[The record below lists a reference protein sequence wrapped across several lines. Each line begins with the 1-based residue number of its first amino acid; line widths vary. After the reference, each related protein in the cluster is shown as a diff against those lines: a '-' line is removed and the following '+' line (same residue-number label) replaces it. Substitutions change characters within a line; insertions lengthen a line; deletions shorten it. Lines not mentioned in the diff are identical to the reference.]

1 MTYPIPDVL
10 ELNAKPYRL
19 LDVAP
24 GRRKWD
30 VVPVPSQPGDPGKPV
45 PIPLEW
51 HGGFG
56 ASHQHTNGRGQLV
69 GLTHHDYALNWDGR
83 YEGLG
88 QPSPLITYLD
98 LSTLSGAGDSFRSE
112 EHTSELQ
119 SQPN

>member
-45 PIPLEW
+45 PLALE
-51 HGGFG
+51 
-56 ASHQHTNGRGQLV
+56 
-69 GLTHHDYALNWDGR
+69 
-83 YEGLG
+83 
-88 QPSPLITYLD
+88 SPTE
-98 LSTLSGAGDSFRSE
+98 RPW
-112 EHTSELQ
+112 Q
-119 SQPN
+119 